1 MIAAKMLDQV
11 MGIDV
16 HIVQPP
22 GPVPPVPLPH
32 PFIGMV
38 LDVAEYLPWIG
49 ASVWVN
55 GQPRAQAGNE
65 AKNIPHFPLGGTFI
79 KPIGNEGEVFT
90 GSATVNVEDEPFSR
104 MGSVVLSCSCIGIP
118 GPPRADKPAKAG
130 MKLPT
135 SVLIAIPTGQPVLVG
150 GPPTI
155 SLRTLATKAAFA
167 AAGGLFNKFV
177 KNEQWYLDWCTRVHE
192 RASRY
197 TQFLPGNWM
206 NKVHKKICDTIG
218 HPVDVATGKV
228 FTDRVDFALPGPLPL
243 EWERTWYSVSDYA
256 GPLGHGW
263 HFAYDLSL
271 GLSDNG
277 SLHLRLPD
285 GRNAY
290 VPYLYPGDE
299 VYLRQEQLRF
309 THDGEFIRVTDAAY
323 RVHLFPAA
331 ELSAATRSPLAR
343 IERAGVGEITFRYRE
358 GSLSELTDSAGRTLH
373 FTTDGRGRITA
384 VEAPHP
390 SEPGRLARLVTY
402 RYDEHGDLVQSTDA
416 LGNSFHYVY
425 EDHLLVKETDR
436 NGLSFYFEYDDGQD
450 IRRCLRTWGDG
461 GIHDNTVAYDPER
474 QTSAVTNSRGELT
487 VYHWN
492 DDGLV
497 WKITDPLGNESRRQ
511 FAADGNLLRRIDEL
525 GRVTSYEYDRLG
537 HPRLIRYPDGTT
549 TELSRA
555 DHLLVAGKDQN
566 GGAWSWVYDAHHR
579 LTARTDCTGAT
590 TAYAY
595 RENDLV
601 SITDPLGAVTRLSYD
616 TAHNLTELTAPNGV
630 KHRWV
635 YDGLGRI
642 IRSYDPRGNMR
653 RVELDLLGNVLR
665 AEEPDGNVRTLS
677 YDAEENV
684 LHARDKQH
692 DVRFEYVG
700 MSRLAARI
708 EAGVRVE
715 FDYDSEED
723 LVGIRNEHGHAYRFG
738 LDACGRVVRETSF
751 DGITKRYERDAAGQV
766 SAIVRPGDRRSD
778 YTYDRMGRV
787 ERVDY
792 HDGTT
797 VDYGYR
803 ADGELTLARNGAVK
817 LEFERDPLGRVLK
830 ERQGGFEIDSSY
842 DRVGRRV
849 SITSSLGAAVN
860 IHRNRMG
867 DVTGVEGTTKELDDP
882 WSVHFERDQVGLE
895 LERTLPGGVKSR
907 WQRDHLGR
915 PVRQETTVGARR
927 TRGQT
932 YRWGL
937 NDRLH
942 ELLDDTGG
950 RFAFEHDV
958 FGNLS
963 SATYPDGTEE
973 FRMPDAMG
981 NLFRTRN
988 RKDRKYNPA
997 GQLLVA
1003 DGTKFTYDAEGNR
1016 TEKREKNGDRWRYEW
1031 TAAGMLKR
1039 VHRPDGEAVV
1049 FTYDALGRR
1058 LAKSYRGQLTRWVWD
1073 GNVPLHEWQE
1083 QLPRPASAAERKTA
1097 LPLSPTVNGELATW
1111 LFEPGTF
1118 APLAKFTPHNQY
1130 GIVTDHLGT
1139 PVTMYTAEGKKV
1151 WSLELSIY
1159 GEVRRLDGWKG
1170 VCPFRYPGQYHDDET
1185 GLVLQSLSVLR
1196 SGGGGLPEC

>member
-1 MIAAKMLDQV
+1 MLDQV

-118 GPPRADKPAKAG
+118 GPPRPGKEAKAG
-130 MKLPT
+130 LKLPT

-331 ELSAATRSPLAR
+331 ELSAATRSPLVR

-358 GSLSELTDSAGRTLH
+358 GALSELTDSAGRTLH

-549 TELSRA
+549 TELSHA

-566 GGAWSWVYDAHHR
+566 GGAWSWAYDAHHR

-601 SITDPLGAVTRLSYD
+601 SITDPLGAVTKLSYD

-635 YDGLGRI
+635 YDVLGRI

-715 FDYDSEED
+715 FDYDTEED

-927 TRGQT
+927 TRGRR
-932 YRWGL
+932 YRWGPQRPPPRTPRRHRRPL
-937 NDRLH
+937 RL
-942 ELLDDTGG
+942 
-950 RFAFEHDV
+950 
-958 FGNLS
+958 
-963 SATYPDGTEE
+963 
-973 FRMPDAMG
+973 
-981 NLFRTRN
+981 
-988 RKDRKYNPA
+988 
-997 GQLLVA
+997 
-1003 DGTKFTYDAEGNR
+1003 
-1016 TEKREKNGDRWRYEW
+1016 
-1031 TAAGMLKR
+1031 
-1039 VHRPDGEAVV
+1039 
-1049 FTYDALGRR
+1049 
-1058 LAKSYRGQLTRWVWD
+1058 
-1073 GNVPLHEWQE
+1073 
-1083 QLPRPASAAERKTA
+1083 
-1097 LPLSPTVNGELATW
+1097 
-1111 LFEPGTF
+1111 
-1118 APLAKFTPHNQY
+1118 
-1130 GIVTDHLGT
+1130 
-1139 PVTMYTAEGKKV
+1139 
-1151 WSLELSIY
+1151 
-1159 GEVRRLDGWKG
+1159 
-1170 VCPFRYPGQYHDDET
+1170 
-1185 GLVLQSLSVLR
+1185 
-1196 SGGGGLPEC
+1196 